1 MKISEMTNDQAAKAL
16 IRISAPIE
24 SLCNDSKLDEMLET
38 YKATKKEPFFKSVG
52 ALLPKFITYAIRT
65 HKDDLYEIIST
76 LIGKTV
82 EEVGNMN
89 IMETVKVVRES
100 YDEVLQ
106 GFFTSSVKPGKITE
120 EKS

>member
-24 SLCNDSKLDEMLET
+24 ALCNDPKLDEMLDT
-38 YKATKKEPFFKSVG
+38 YKATKEEPFFKSVG
-52 ALLPKFITYAIRT
+52 ALLPRFIAYAIKA

-106 GFFTSSVKPGKITE
+106 GFFTSSVKPEKITE

>member
-24 SLCNDSKLDEMLET
+24 ALCNDPKLDEILET
-38 YKATKKEPFFKSVG
+38 YKATKEEPFFKSVG

-82 EEVGNMN
+82 EEVANMN
-89 IMETVKVVRES
+89 IMDTVKVVRES

-106 GFFTSSVKPGKITE
+106 GFFTSSVKPGKITG